1 MFRQIL
7 VTLICFI
14 ASNLLLSQ
22 TNQGF
27 TGKVLDD
34 QAAGIPYVNIGIVN
48 EAIGTVSK
56 EDGTFELYLD
66 SNLSDTLR
74 LRFSA
79 IGYKSQT
86 FRLADFRK
94 SPPNLIKMEQDF
106 LTFETIT
113 ITPNGPISDWKG
125 KVKLDTKLSVNFSLP
140 TQKNQN
146 LGAEIG
152 RRFKFRKQAYQI
164 QSLRFYIN
172 QNNFSNI
179 KFRVNIYSE
188 KKGKPDQLLQKED
201 IIFTLENKATGWQII
216 DLEKYDLQFNQTI
229 IVALQW
235 IDYSEDGTRLS
246 MPLKFPKVNG
256 QHFYKFGSQAKW
268 KHFQNMASSLQLK
281 VLE

>member
-7 VTLICFI
+7 VTLICLI
-14 ASNLLLSQ
+14 ACNLLISQ
-22 TNQGF
+22 SNQRF
-27 TGKVLDD
+27 TGKIIDD
-34 QAAGIPYVNIGIVN
+34 QETGIPYVNIGIVN

-56 EDGTFELYLD
+56 EDGTFELYLAP
-66 SNLSDTLR
+66 SLSDTLR
-74 LRFSA
+74 LRISA

-86 FRLADFRK
+86 FRLADFRA
-94 SPPNLIKMEQDF
+94 SPPTVIKMEQDF

-152 RRFKFRKQAYQI
+152 RRFKFKTQAYQL

-188 KKGKPDQLLQKED
+188 KKGKPDQLLQQED
-201 IIFTLENKATGWQII
+201 IIFTLENQATGWQII
-216 DLEKYDLQFNQTI
+216 NLEKYELRFNQTI

-268 KHFQNMASSLQLK
+268 KHFQNMASSLQIK
-281 VLE
+281 VVD

>member
-1 MFRQIL
+1 MNKQIL
-7 VTLICFI
+7 ITLICFL
-14 ASNLLLSQ
+14 NGGLLLAQSSQ
-22 TNQGF
+22 LF
-27 TGKVLDD
+27 KGKVLDEKEL
-34 QAAGIPYVNIGIVN
+34 AIPYVNIGIVN

-56 EDGTFELYLD
+56 EDGSFELYLD
-66 SNLSDTLR
+66 ANLSDTLR

-86 FRLADFRK
+86 FLLSNFRK
-94 SPPNLIKMEQDF
+94 SAPSILKLEDDF

-113 ITPNGPISDWKG
+113 ITPDGPISDWNG

-152 RRFKFRKQAYQI
+152 RRFKFNKQAYQV

-172 QNNFSNI
+172 QNNFSSI

-188 KKGKPDQLLQKED
+188 KKGKPDQVLQQED
-201 IIFTLENKATGWQII
+201 IIFTLENKATGWQLI
-216 DLEKYDLQFNQTI
+216 DLEKYELQFKQPI

-246 MPLKFPKVNG
+246 VPLKFPTIDG

-268 KHFQNMASSLQLK
+268 KRFQNMASSLQLK
-281 VLE
+281 VVQ